1 MSISARKLL
10 EKEVGPV
17 SVAML
22 LRVYR
27 TRNDLSQTSLAEKLG
42 VTKGFISN
50 IENGVKKLS
59 LSKLISIAEDLGAN
73 PKYFAKVWLEDE
85 ARESG
90 MDLKE
95 IISADSFEY
104 SATKEASGQ

>member
-50 IENGVKKLS
+50 IENGVKNINRKG
-59 LSKLISIAEDLGAN
+59 K
-73 PKYFAKVWLEDE
+73 
-85 ARESG
+85 
-90 MDLKE
+90 
-95 IISADSFEY
+95 IIIDIINRIF
-104 SATKEASGQ
+104 